1 MPARSL
7 TNRDEILDFLAH
19 DRLYAAYAIGDLEP
33 PLFSEC
39 EWLGAEEGGRLHAVV
54 LLYKGLEPPALFLM
68 GKVPGLATVLRFG
81 FRERRVYVTCRE
93 EHVLAVKAFY
103 ATEPPAP
110 MWRMVMQ
117 PRDFRPVNTAAVM
130 PLSPRHVE
138 ELEILYA
145 QGGGDAFTPFQL
157 ATGVFYG
164 VRIRGRMVAAAGTH
178 LISPTFGLGAIGNV
192 YTEKAYR
199 GRGYATAATS
209 AVVRELFRRGIRCV
223 VLNVAQSNAT
233 AIRIYQRLGFNKH
246 CPYVEM
252 LAVRRG

>member
-7 TNRDEILDFLAH
+7 TDKNEILDFLAR

-33 PLFSEC
+33 ALFADC
-39 EWLGAEEGGRLHAVV
+39 EWLGVEEERRLHAVV
-54 LLYKGLEPPALFLM
+54 LLYKGLDPPALFLM
-68 GKVPGLATVLRFG
+68 GKVPGLAKVLRFG
-81 FRERRVYVTCRE
+81 FRQKRVYITCRE
-93 EHVLAVKAFY
+93 EHVLAVSAFY
-103 ATEPPAP
+103 ATEPPEA
-110 MWRMVMQ
+110 MWRMVIEPQ
-117 PRDFRPVNTAAVM
+117 DFRPTETGAVI

-138 ELEILYA
+138 ELKILYA

-178 LISPTFGLGAIGNV
+178 LISPTYGLGAIGNV
-192 YTEKAYR
+192 FTEEAYR
-199 GRGYATAATS
+199 GQGYATATTS
-209 AVVRELFRRGIRCV
+209 AVVRELFRRGIRSV

-233 AIRIYQRLGFNKH
+233 AIRIYERLGFAKH

-252 LAVRRG
+252 LAIRRG